1 MTSMDDRMLNVEQTI
16 SSMQGRL
23 DQLFAKIETEDQN
36 LRNRLQTYTAQIETK
51 MVQVDEAIQKLHDE
65 TTRLAGL
72 TQQDMSSLVQ
82 SLNAIG
88 AGEIP
93 RIVTEGARISH

>member
-1 MTSMDDRMLNVEQTI
+1 MTTMDDRMLNVEQTLGN
-16 SSMQGRL
+16 MRGRL
-23 DQLFAKIETEDQN
+23 DQMFATIETEDQN
-36 LRNRLQTYTAQIETK
+36 LKSRLQTYTTQIETK
-51 MVQVDEAIQKLHDE
+51 MAQVDEALKKLHDE